1 MPLNPVF
8 HINLVILI
16 FWKYPNYILDNAII
30 AAHLLRNRF
39 DQDAVVEF
47 IRGPEALRVCM

>member
-16 FWKYPNYILDNAII
+16 FWKYSNYILDNATI
-30 AAHLLRNRF
+30 AAHLLKYRF

>member
-8 HINLVILI
+8 HINLVILT

-30 AAHLLRNRF
+30 AAHLLKNRF